1 MDSHCNIR
9 RLRVPRGGPLDAAPA
24 PRDLRR
30 MNKRRIF
37 IIVVVALA
45 AAAAMLRAHPSAP
58 AERDVV
64 ALAEPTPAA
73 GRTASSA
80 QLVVYV
86 AGAVVRSGVY
96 RMPACAWKQKDVG
109 AA

>member
-1 MDSHCNIR
+1 MDSYCTIR

-45 AAAAMLRAHPSAP
+45 AAAAMLRAPPSAP
-58 AERDVV
+58 AEREVV
-64 ALAEPTPAA
+64 APSYAGGTPLRSGDSRRRRHDAA
-73 GRTASSA
+73 GRPDGRQPRAA
-80 QLVVYV
+80 V
-86 AGAVVRSGVY
+86 A
-96 RMPACAWKQKDVG
+96 
-109 AA
+109 